1 MTEKQKPY
9 LTVVRADGEE
19 PSAGVATEGERAGKP
34 ADDLVG
40 QIVMHGATAWVVACM
55 ERDAHTVDVSR
66 VGPGVFDAA
75 VHLVGGGDV
84 FLRVLTQ
91 LEAGPRLGIVVEP
104 VHP

>member
-1 MTEKQKPY
+1 MQRPY
-9 LTVVRADGEE
+9 LTVVRPEGDE
-19 PSAGVATEGERAGKP
+19 GVRDVAPAGKV

-55 ERDAHTVDVSR
+55 ERDAHTVDVAR
-66 VGPGVFDAA
+66 VGPGVFDAT

>member
-1 MTEKQKPY
+1 
-9 LTVVRADGEE
+9 
-19 PSAGVATEGERAGKP
+19 
-34 ADDLVG
+34 
-40 QIVMHGATAWVVACM
+40 M
-55 ERDAHTVDVSR
+55 EREAHTVDVSR
-66 VGPGVFDAA
+66 VGPGVFDAT